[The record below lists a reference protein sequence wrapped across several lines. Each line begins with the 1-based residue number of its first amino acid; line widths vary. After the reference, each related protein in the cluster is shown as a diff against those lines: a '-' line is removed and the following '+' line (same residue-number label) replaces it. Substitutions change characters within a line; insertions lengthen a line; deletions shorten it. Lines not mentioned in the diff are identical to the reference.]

1 MPSAPRT
8 TDPSAARPLD
18 AEIQA
23 LRPALTGY
31 CYRMLGSGIDAED
44 AVQET
49 VIRAWRKADGLQER
63 AALKSWLYRIAT
75 NVCLDL
81 LQGRSRRAMPMDLS
95 EPQTADALLGA
106 PLTESAWVLPIADA
120 SVTATGPGGAGDP
133 AAVAAGRET
142 LRLAFVAALQHLPP
156 RQRAVLV
163 LCDVLRW
170 SARETAALL
179 ETSVASV
186 NSALQRARATL
197 DTLDLD
203 SSTVAPRIDDPR
215 ERELLER
222 YLDAFEAYDIERLAT
237 LLRDDVV
244 FDMPPLPLWLRG
256 PVEVGRFMLGQ
267 GAACRGS
274 RTIATRANGCPAFGS
289 YKPAEDGDGWAP
301 WSLTVLEMSD
311 DGITEIHNVL
321 QPFLPPKLFASFGLP
336 ARLDRDGV
344 AVDDPPAAQEPTGA

>member
-1 MPSAPRT
+1 MPSAAGTSGP
-8 TDPSAARPLD
+8 ALARPLD
-18 AEIQA
+18 ADIAA

-81 LQGRSRRAMPMDLS
+81 LQGRARRAMPMDLS

-106 PLTESAWVLPIADA
+106 PLTESAWVLPVADA
-120 SVTATGPGGAGDP
+120 SMGMTGAGADP

-156 RQRAVLV
+156 RQRAVLI

-170 SARETAALL
+170 SARETSALL

-203 SSTVAPRIDDPR
+203 STAVAPRMDDAE

-222 YLDAFEAYDIERLAT
+222 YLDAFEAYDIDRLAG

-244 FDMPPLPLWLRG
+244 FDMPPFPLWLRG
-256 PVEVGRFMLGQ
+256 PSEVGRFMVGQ
-267 GAACRGS
+267 GSACRGS
-274 RTIATRANGCPAFGS
+274 RTLPTTANGYPAFGS
-289 YKPAEDGDGWAP
+289 YKPAEDGDGWEP
-301 WSLTVLEMSD
+301 WSLTVLEMT
-311 DGITEIHNVL
+311 DGRITEIHNVL
-321 QPFLPPKLFASFGLP
+321 QPFLPPAMFRSFGLP
-336 ARLDRDGV
+336 SRLR
-344 AVDDPPAAQEPTGA
+344 ADDVVRGDA